1 MRIEI
6 DATTVPLIVETIEEV
21 MILKRKIGFVHLV
34 ITSIFLGGRN
44 VTVVAKPKRV
54 MSKDTDHHLETI
66 IDRIIVV
73 SDLVKK
79 IMVATTGNALP
90 AITRTSLSERNATG
104 VESQS
109 REVEDVILTDVV
121 DSVEVEIPTDVED
134 VILTGVVDS
143 VEVEIP
149 TDVEDVILDA
159 DGKVGMVAM
168 NALMSAIGKLVVSAQ
183 DMPIIEDHNP
193 FVLVDIK
200 AEIETI
206 EVKARDS
213 RIALS

>member
-21 MILKRKIGFVHLV
+21 MILKRKIGFVHLA

-44 VTVVAKPKRV
+44 VTVVAKPKKV
-54 MSKDTDHHLETI
+54 MSRDTDHHLETI

-79 IMVATTGNALP
+79 IMVATTGNVLP

-109 REVEDVILTDVV
+109 REVEGVIL
-121 DSVEVEIPTDVED
+121 TDVED

>member
-6 DATTVPLIVETIEEV
+6 DATTVPLIIETIEEV
-21 MILKRKIGFVHLV
+21 MILKRKIGYVHLA

-54 MSKDTDHHLETI
+54 MSRDTDHHLETI
-66 IDRIIVV
+66 IERIIVV

-109 REVEDVILTDVV
+109 REVEDVILTGVV

-134 VILTGVVDS
+134 VILTDVVDS

-149 TDVEDVILDA
+149 TDGILDA
-159 DGKVGMVAM
+159 DGKVEMVAM

-183 DMPIIEDHNP
+183 DMPIIEGHNP